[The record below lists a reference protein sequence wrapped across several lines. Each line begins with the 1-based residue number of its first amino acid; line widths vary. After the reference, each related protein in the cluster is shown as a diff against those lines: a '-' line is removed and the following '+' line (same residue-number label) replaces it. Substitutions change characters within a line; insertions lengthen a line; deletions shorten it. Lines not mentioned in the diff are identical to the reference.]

1 MSVFS
6 KEDTNTEQAKIERVL
21 RLISLL
27 KERPRTVPQLAR
39 AVNTSPRSLY
49 RYLKLLE
56 KLGYLLD
63 HDDQNRYWIF
73 EADTAKI
80 TFTLEET
87 ALLRPLLAGLKTS
100 SPFYASIERKI
111 YLTSEL
117 VPLAAE
123 LLDRHRAQIV
133 TQLNEA
139 IKAKLQ
145 VRLLRYHSSHSDT
158 VTDRLVEPLSFT
170 DDFSQLN
177 AYEPQSQIVKTFKTS
192 RIEDIEVLRQKQE
205 NTSVSAEIDI
215 FGWTGP
221 EPIFVELHLTST
233 AYQLLVEEYPA
244 TRSYMER
251 LRNQEPF
258 TFRLGVEIRDFRGL
272 GRFIL
277 GLHKHIQVLQ
287 PQGLKDYLNDIVAGM
302 RY

>member
-1 MSVFS
+1 MAYLKDDDSS
-6 KEDTNTEQAKIERVL
+6 TEQAKIERVL

-39 AVNTSPRSLY
+39 AVNTSPRSMY

-63 HDDQNRYWIF
+63 YDEQNRYWIS
-73 EADTAKI
+73 EGKSSTVI
-80 TFTLEET
+80 FTVEET
-87 ALLRPLLAGLKTS
+87 AVLRPLLSGLKAS
-100 SPFYASIERKI
+100 SPLYASIERKI

-139 IKAKLQ
+139 IKARLR
-145 VRLLRYHSSHSDT
+145 VRLLRYHSSNSDT

-170 DDFSQLN
+170 DDFSTLN
-177 AYEPQSQIVKTFKTS
+177 AFELQSKKEKTFKVS
-192 RIEDIEVLRQKQE
+192 RIEDLEVLKEEQE
-205 NTSVSAEIDI
+205 NTSGSSEVDL

-221 EPIFVELHLTST
+221 EPIFVELQLTST

-244 TRSYMER
+244 ARPYLER
-251 LRNQEPF
+251 IKAVPYS
-258 TFRLGVEIRDFRGL
+258 FRLSLEVRSFIGI
-272 GRFIL
+272 GRFLL
-277 GLHKHIQVLQ
+277 GLPQQTQVIQ
-287 PQGLKDYLNDIVAGM
+287 PQELKNYLNEKVSLM
-302 RY
+302 RF